1 MQNKRVHAL
10 AKELNIT
17 SKELLEKLPS
27 LNIEV
32 KNHMSTL
39 TADEEKKVVDSYR
52 KKTPKKE
59 ENSSKHEEKIHD
71 NSKKKEVNGI
81 DKKNIDNKNEKNM
94 NKSSETKTPRDK
106 NESKKNYKREHSENR
121 SDNNKKPYDNKKDFK
136 NRDRNENKNERND
149 SKRDKNVKGEKPF
162 DRNSRND
169 QKKDFSK
176 DRDSSKGFRNKNQN
190 QNFKKD
196 SRDRNNFGKDS
207 NDDLDKNK
215 KKRSRS
221 FNKMS
226 ETLTE
231 KETNKQEYSKKKSK
245 NKNNKK
251 NKKDLMELR
260 EEYSKKDFTKKAPKK
275 KVKKVVKKE
284 EQEEGKTAK
293 IKAPLAVKDFAEAID
308 VGVSQVITKLI
319 GLGVMASQNEPIDQ
333 DICEL
338 LAEEFGVEIEFAL
351 PEEEKSVEEE
361 FGLDFEDKEQNLKPR
376 PPVVTVMGHV
386 DHGKTS
392 ILDSIKKSHVTSTE
406 AGGITQHIGA
416 YTVNLNGKKIT
427 FLDTPGHEAFTS
439 MRLRGAQITDVA
451 ILVVAAD
458 DGVMPQ
464 TIEAISH
471 ARSAG
476 VPIIVAINKIDKEAA
491 NVDRVKQELS
501 EQGLMPEDWGGET
514 IMVPVSAHTKEGIDD
529 LLEMILLVAEMGE
542 LRANPQRRAVGTVI
556 EAKLD
561 KGKGPMATV
570 LVQKGTLRSQDFVVS
585 GIASGRIRAMSD
597 DKGKEIKK
605 AGPSMPAVI
614 LGLSEVPNAGD
625 MIYAV
630 ADDKTAKTIAE
641 KNREMVREN
650 RLNATNKVS
659 LSNLFDKI
667 KEGEKKQLDL
677 IIKGDVK
684 GSVEALAQSLLKITN
699 EEVTISIVHSAVGG
713 ISESDISLASA
724 SGAIVIGFNVRPNIN
739 AIELAKELEVDVR
752 TYRVIYD
759 AIDDIEKAA
768 IGMLDPEF
776 EEEVQGR
783 CEVRQTFKLPNN
795 SIVAGVFVVS
805 GKIPRKSMIRVLR
818 DDTVIHEGEIA
829 SLKRFKDDVK
839 ELNNGYEGGIMI
851 ENYNDLKE
859 GDFLESYIMKEIK
872 RQ

>member
-10 AKELNIT
+10 AKELNVT
-17 SKELLEKLPS
+17 SKELIERISS

-39 TADEEKKVVDSYR
+39 NAEEEKRVVNSYR
-52 KKTPKKE
+52 NKSTPNKGEKKKNFKNNKNPNKKE
-59 ENSSKHEEKIHD
+59 GST
-71 NSKKKEVNGI
+71 I
-81 DKKNIDNKNEKNM
+81 DKKDTKESKPNKSKDDNKRFENRKPNAEGTEGKKRFKKKPFEKKDSDGQREN
-94 NKSSETKTPRDK
+94 NKFQDK
-106 NESKKNYKREHSENR
+106 NKGKSQNFRKPKDSNRES
-121 SDNNKKPYDNKKDFK
+121 
-136 NRDRNENKNERND
+136 
-149 SKRDKNVKGEKPF
+149 F
-162 DRNSRND
+162 D
-169 QKKDFSK
+169 K
-176 DRDSSKGFRNKNQN
+176 DRDEERSH
-190 QNFKKD
+190 
-196 SRDRNNFGKDS
+196 
-207 NDDLDKNK
+207 NK

-221 FNKMS
+221 FNKMN
-226 ETLTE
+226 EVITE
-231 KETNKQEYSKKKSK
+231 KEVNQQEYKKKKSK
-245 NKNNKK
+245 NNHNKK
-251 NKKDLMELR
+251 TKQDILELR
-260 EEYSKKDFTKKAPKK
+260 EEYAKRDLTKKAPKK
-275 KVKKVVKKE
+275 KAKKTVKKE
-284 EQEEGKTAK
+284 EVEENKVAK
-293 IKAPLAVKDFAEAID
+293 ISPPLAVKDFAEATDIP
-308 VGVSQVITKLI
+308 VSQVITKLI
-319 GLGVMASQNEPIDQ
+319 GLGVMASQNEPIDK
-333 DICEL
+333 DVCEI
-338 LAEEFGVEIEFAL
+338 LADELNVQIEFAS
-351 PEEEKSVEEE
+351 PEEEVSIEEE

-471 ARSAG
+471 ARSAE

-501 EQGLMPEDWGGET
+501 EQGLMPEDWGGDT
-514 IMVPVSAHTKEGIDD
+514 IMVPVSAHTKQGIDD
-529 LLEMILLVAEMGE
+529 LLEMILLVAEMRE
-542 LRANPQRRAVGTVI
+542 LKANPQRRAVGTVI

-570 LVQKGTLRSQDFVVS
+570 LVQNGTLRSSDFVVS
-585 GIASGRIRAMSD
+585 GVASGRIRAMTD
-597 DKGKEIKK
+597 DKGKNLKK

-625 MIYAV
+625 TIYAV
-630 ADDKTAKTIAE
+630 EDEKTAKTIAD
-641 KNREMVREN
+641 KNREIVREN

-684 GSVEALAQSLLKITN
+684 GSVEALSQSLLKIEN
-699 EEVTISIVHSAVGG
+699 EEVNISIVHSGVGG
-713 ISESDISLASA
+713 ISESDVSLASA
-724 SGAIVIGFNVRPNIN
+724 SKAIVIGFNVRPNIN
-739 AIELAKELEVDVR
+739 AIELAKELEVDIR

-795 SIVAGVFVVS
+795 AIVAGVFVVS
-805 GKIPRKSMIRVLR
+805 GKIPRKSMVRILR
-818 DDTVIHEGEIA
+818 NDTVIHEGEIA
-829 SLKRFKDDVK
+829 SLKRFKDDVR
-839 ELNNGYEGGIMI
+839 ELNNGYEGGITI
-851 ENYNDLKE
+851 ENFNDIKE
-859 GDFLESYIMKEIK
+859 GDFIESYIMKEIK
-872 RQ
+872 RVWEKKECKG

>member
-10 AKELNIT
+10 AKELNVT
-17 SKELLEKLPS
+17 SKELIERINS

-39 TADEEKKVVDSYR
+39 NAEEERKVVNSY
-52 KKTPKKE
+52 KKTTTPNKSDNKKS
-59 ENSSKHEEKIHD
+59 NKP
-71 NSKKKEVNGI
+71 N
-81 DKKNIDNKNEKNM
+81 KKNNNNKEGSTIE
-94 NKSSETKTPRDK
+94 NKDRKESQSKPTK
-106 NESKKNYKREHSENR
+106 
-121 SDNNKKPYDNKKDFK
+121 DNNKRFDNKKTDFQNTDGK
-136 NRDRNENKNERND
+136 
-149 SKRDKNVKGEKPF
+149 KRFKKKPF
-162 DRNSRND
+162 ERKDSEG
-169 QKKDFSK
+169 QKDNNRYPGKNKDKS
-176 DRDSSKGFRNKNQN
+176 
-190 QNFKKD
+190 QNFRKPKD
-196 SRDRNNFGKDS
+196 SDRENFGKDQVE
-207 NDDLDKNK
+207 DRPHNK

-221 FNKMS
+221 FNKMN
-226 ETLTE
+226 EVITE
-231 KETNKQEYSKKKSK
+231 KEVNQQEYKKKKSK
-245 NKNNKK
+245 NNHNKK
-251 NKKDLMELR
+251 SKQDILELR
-260 EEYSKKDFTKKAPKK
+260 EQYAKRDLTKKAPKK
-275 KVKKVVKKE
+275 RVKKTVKKE
-284 EQEEGKTAK
+284 EVEENKVAK
-293 IKAPLAVKDFAEAID
+293 ISPPLAVKDFAEAID
-308 VGVSQVITKLI
+308 VPVSQVITKLI
-319 GLGVMASQNEPIDQ
+319 GLGVMASQNEPIDK
-333 DICEL
+333 DVCEI
-338 LAEEFGVEIEFAL
+338 LADELSVEIEFAS
-351 PEEEKSVEEE
+351 PEEKVSIEEE

-471 ARSAG
+471 ARSAE

-501 EQGLMPEDWGGET
+501 EQGLMPEDWGGDT
-514 IMVPVSAHTKEGIDD
+514 IMVPVSAHTKQGIDD
-529 LLEMILLVAEMGE
+529 LLEMILLVAEMRE
-542 LRANPQRRAVGTVI
+542 LRANPQRHAIGTVI

-570 LVQKGTLRSQDFVVS
+570 LVQNGTLRSSDFVVS
-585 GIASGRIRAMSD
+585 GVASGRIRAMTD
-597 DKGKEIKK
+597 DKGKNIKK

-625 MIYAV
+625 SIYAV
-630 ADDKTAKTIAE
+630 EDEKTAKTIAD
-641 KNREMVREN
+641 KNREIVREN

-659 LSNLFDKI
+659 LSNLFEKM

-684 GSVEALAQSLLKITN
+684 GSVEALTQSLLKIEN
-699 EEVTISIVHSAVGG
+699 EEVNISIIHSAVGG
-713 ISESDISLASA
+713 ISESDVSLASA
-724 SGAIVIGFNVRPNIN
+724 SNAIVIGFNVRPNIN
-739 AIELAKELEVDVR
+739 AIDLAKELEVDIR

-805 GKIPRKSMIRVLR
+805 GKIPRRSQVRILR
-818 DDTVIHEGEIA
+818 NDTVIHEGEIA
-829 SLKRFKDDVK
+829 SLKRFKDDVR
-839 ELNNGYEGGIMI
+839 ELNNGYEGGITI
-851 ENYNDLKE
+851 ENFNDIKE
-859 GDFLESYIMKEIK
+859 GDFIESFIMKEIK
-872 RQ
+872 RV